1 MKPLLVFAVSK
12 DILGQDGEAKMLLE
26 LSEIHTVLYE
36 LLNKREV
43 KIAGYCIAKF
53 FFRVKVHVHAKNN
66 ECLFFFVSQRHFDF
80 LNHETKTYSC
90 TCQILT
96 MYMWNV

>member
-53 FFRVKVHVHAKNN
+53 FFLHVYGVT
-66 ECLFFFVSQRHFDF
+66 ESR
-80 LNHETKTYSC
+80 S
-90 TCQILT
+90 
-96 MYMWNV
+96 MYMQNIMSVCFSL

>member
-12 DILGQDGEAKMLLE
+12 DIFGHGEAKMLLE

-36 LLNKREV
+36 LLNKHEI

-53 FFRVKVHVHAKNN
+53 FFFACLWSNRVKVHVHAKKN
-66 ECLFFFVSQRHFDF
+66 ECLFFFVSQRRFDF
-80 LNHETKTYSC
+80 LNHETKTY
-90 TCQILT
+90 
-96 MYMWNV
+96 M